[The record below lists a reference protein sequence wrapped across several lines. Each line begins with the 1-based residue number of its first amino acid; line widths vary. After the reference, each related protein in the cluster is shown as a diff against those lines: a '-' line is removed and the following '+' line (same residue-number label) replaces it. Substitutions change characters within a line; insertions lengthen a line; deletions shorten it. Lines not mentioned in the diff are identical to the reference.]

1 MSRNLVL
8 TSIETDDRDR
18 CVDIFLRPDGTAG
31 FEEYRRDAE
40 DGRGWF
46 AIGHHANKRY
56 PTPDAAKSSALAA
69 VHWLADVDATSG
81 AAADTTAPATPRG

>member
-8 TSIETDDRDR
+8 DSIETDDRDR

-31 FEEYRRDAE
+31 FEEYRRDTE

-46 AIGHHANKRY
+46 AIGHHAGKVY
-56 PTPDAAKSSALAA
+56 ATPEAARAAALAA
-69 VHWLADVDATSG
+69 VPWLA
-81 AAADTTAPATPRG
+81 AART